1 MEEEVLFSVYNGVGM
16 ITLNRP
22 ATLNAVTMNMIN
34 KLRDKFTRW
43 LEDDEIKV
51 ILIKGAGE
59 RAFCAGGDV
68 RAVRQSLIE
77 HKGAG
82 LPDLARNFF
91 FEEYI
96 LNHHPYLF

>member
-22 ATLNAVTMNMIN
+22 ATLNALTMNMIN

-68 RAVRQSLIE
+68 RAVCASRAAGGQGKHIW
-77 HKGAG
+77 GASGAHPGG
-82 LPDLARNFF
+82 LPL
-91 FEEYI
+91 
-96 LNHHPYLF
+96 

>member
-1 MEEEVLFSVYNGVGM
+1 MEEEVLFSFNNEVGI

-22 ATLNAVTMNMIN
+22 ATLNALTMNMIN

-51 ILIKGAGE
+51 IVIKGAGE

-68 RAVRQSLIE
+68 RAVG
-77 HKGAG
+77 KV
-82 LPDLARNFF
+82 
-91 FEEYI
+91 
-96 LNHHPYLF
+96 